1 MAFDAFL
8 KISGIDG
15 ESQDDKHK
23 NWIELLSYSH
33 GVNQQST
40 GLSTTGSISAERASF
55 HDFTITKE
63 LDKATPKLF
72 AACAS
77 GEHFA
82 TINVEV
88 CRAGGD
94 KVKYMEYELS
104 DVLITSFRPVAQS
117 KDATGTLPT
126 EVVSMSAGQIKMTY
140 TETDKATGKAL
151 GAVPAGWNLKT
162 NKKL

>member
-1 MAFDAFL
+1 
-8 KISGIDG
+8 IS
-15 ESQDDKHK
+15 
-23 NWIELLSYSH
+23 
-33 GVNQQST
+33 ST
-40 GLSTTGSISAERASF
+40 GSMSAERASF

-63 LDKATPKLF
+63 LDKTSPKLF

-82 TINVEV
+82 TVNVEV

-104 DVLITSFRPVAQS
+104 DVLVTSFRPVGQAH
-117 KDATGTLPT
+117 DTNGTLPT
-126 EVVSMSAGQIKMTY
+126 EVVSMSAGQIKLTY